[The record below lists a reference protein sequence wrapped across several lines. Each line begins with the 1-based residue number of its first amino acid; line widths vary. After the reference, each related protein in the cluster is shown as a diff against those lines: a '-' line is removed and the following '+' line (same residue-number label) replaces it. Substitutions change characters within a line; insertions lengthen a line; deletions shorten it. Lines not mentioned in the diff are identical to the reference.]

1 MMAYCTL
8 QAITGYTVL
17 HGVYASRVQMR
28 IHCSVEHCTEVG
40 DCSADGQ
47 LGLWDMNFTYNIV
60 LLLLYLC
67 YIVALFSN

>member
-1 MMAYCTL
+1 
-8 QAITGYTVL
+8 
-17 HGVYASRVQMR
+17 MR
-28 IHCSVEHCTEVG
+28 IRCSVEHCTDVVN
-40 DCSADGQ
+40 CSADGQ